1 MMEYQ
6 ENSCPYTIILTY
18 FFIDFTANLFA
29 TFRKTNCG
37 ITSDIFSKKS
47 ENGTWCC
54 KALGLQG
61 DPYGALIEFGKNSGI
76 I

>member
-1 MMEYQ
+1 LQLSAKLIAELLQ
-6 ENSCPYTIILTY
+6 
-18 FFIDFTANLFA
+18 
-29 TFRKTNCG
+29 
-37 ITSDIFSKKS
+37 IFSQKKS

-54 KALGLQG
+54 KALGLEG